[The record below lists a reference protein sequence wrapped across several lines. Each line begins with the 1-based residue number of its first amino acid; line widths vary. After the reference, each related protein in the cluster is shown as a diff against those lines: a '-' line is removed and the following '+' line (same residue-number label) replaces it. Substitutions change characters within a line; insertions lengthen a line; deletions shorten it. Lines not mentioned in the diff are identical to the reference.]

1 MANTLSVND
10 VAEFLKEIK
19 LGCLVELFSDN
30 DVDGGMLIVL
40 SAGELRDLGIEN
52 SFHCAKIIEKF
63 EKHLLKLINKQE
75 Q

>member
-19 LGCLVELFSDN
+19 LGYLVELFSDN

-40 SAGELRDLGIEN
+40 SAGELKDLGIEN
-52 SFHCAKIIEKF
+52 SFHRTKIIDRF